1 MKPFYLLVAGIGF
14 SMSANAQFRDTVFVL
29 PRGTDHEFT
38 ASSLLIPGAK
48 LLAENK
54 VGKVYI
60 LPIDNMPCLV
70 PNAKNTAPI
79 PTKKLFLQKGS
90 IPNSSPK

>member
-1 MKPFYLLVAGIGF
+1 MKTFYLVVVGIGF
-14 SMSANAQFRDTVFVL
+14 SLSVNAQFRDTVFVL
-29 PRGTDHEFT
+29 PRGTDHEFVS
-38 ASSLLIPGAK
+38 SSLLIPGAK

-70 PNAKNTAPI
+70 PDTKNATPI